1 MKTLQVRR
9 VPDETHSVLRRR
21 AGEAGMS
28 LQEFVL
34 ALLNSFASQPSIS
47 EVLARAG
54 GRAGGRVGLA
64 RAASQL
70 RTERDRR

>member
-1 MKTLQVRR
+1 
-9 VPDETHSVLRRR
+9 
-21 AGEAGMS
+21 MS
-28 LQEFVL
+28 LQEFHL
-34 ALLNSFASQPSIS
+34 ALLNSFAAQPTIA